1 MANIHMVR
9 EHPLGLAGAR
19 KAAQGW
25 ARQVED
31 RLEMTCTFE
40 TGPDGDSVRFAR
52 SGVTGTLRVTPDRF
66 ELDARLGLLLGAF
79 KGRIEAEI
87 TRYMDEM
94 VATGHDP
101 VARLAGKKGRAA

>member
-31 RLEMTCTFE
+31 RLEMRCTFE
-40 TGPDGDSVRFAR
+40 THPDGDSVRFER
-52 SGVTGTLRVTPDRF
+52 TGVSGTLRVTKDRF
-66 ELDARLGLLLGAF
+66 ELDARLGLVLGGF
-79 KGRIEAEI
+79 KGRSEAEI
-87 TRYMDEM
+87 TKYLDEM
-94 VATGHDP
+94 LAAGPGHQKAQP
-101 VARLAGKKGRAA
+101 GRKGRTA

>member
-31 RLEMTCTFE
+31 KLEMHCTFE
-40 TGPDGDSVRFAR
+40 TRPDGERVRFER
-52 SGVTGTLRVTPDRF
+52 TGVTGTLLVTKDRF

-87 TRYMDEM
+87 TRYLDEM
-94 VATGHDP
+94 LASGQDPLNKPTG
-101 VARLAGKKGRAA
+101 RKGRAG

>member
-9 EHPLGLAGAR
+9 EHTLGLAGAR

-31 RLEMTCTFE
+31 KLDMTCTSEAGQDGERIRFE
-40 TGPDGDSVRFAR
+40 RA
-52 SGVTGTLRVTPDRF
+52 GVSGTLLVTPERF
-66 ELDARLGLLLGAF
+66 ELDARLGLMLGAF

-87 TRYMDEM
+87 TSQLEQIL
-94 VATGHDP
+94 AAGP
-101 VARLAGKKGRAA
+101 KSGPAGKKGRAS

>member
-31 RLEMTCTFE
+31 RLEMSCTFE
-40 TGPDGDSVRFAR
+40 TRPDGDNVRFER
-52 SGVTGTLRVTPDRF
+52 TGVSGTLRVSKDRF
-66 ELDARLGLLLGAF
+66 ELDARLGLVLGAF

-87 TRYMDEM
+87 TKYLDEM
-94 VATGHDP
+94 LATGQDP
-101 VARLAGKKGRAA
+101 LNKPAGGEGRAG

>member
-1 MANIHMVR
+1 MAHIHMVR
-9 EHPLGLAGAR
+9 EHPLGLAAAR

-31 RLEMTCTFE
+31 KLDMTCTFE
-40 TGPDGDSVRFAR
+40 TGQDGDRVRFERA
-52 SGVTGTLRVTPDRF
+52 GVTGTLLVTKERF

-87 TRYMDEM
+87 TKYLDEM
-94 VATGHDP
+94 LATGQDP
-101 VARLAGKKGRAA
+101 LARRAGKKGRAG

>member
-1 MANIHMVR
+1 MATIHMVR

-40 TGPDGDSVRFAR
+40 THPDGHSVRFER
-52 SGVTGTLRVTPDRF
+52 TGVTGTLRVTKDRF

-87 TRYMDEM
+87 TKYLDQML
-94 VATGHDP
+94 ATGQDP
-101 VARLAGKKGRAA
+101 LNKPAPKKGRAG

>member
-31 RLEMTCTFE
+31 RLEMRCTYE
-40 TGPDGDSVRFAR
+40 TGPDGDHVRFER
-52 SGVTGTLRVTPDRF
+52 SGVTGTLRVTPERF
-66 ELDARLGLLLGAF
+66 ELDARLGLMLGAF
-79 KGRIEAEI
+79 KGRIETEI
-87 TRYMDEM
+87 TKYLDEM
-94 VATGHDP
+94 LAAGPGHQKAQP
-101 VARLAGKKGRAA
+101 GRKGRAV